1 MMKLCET
8 CRSMRIHRTLRS
20 LRLSRGCRVNTPSPS
35 YHRAQKVYSP
45 FNCFRVVLPCV
56 VVTSPSLVL
65 LVRYGRSTA
74 LLAFNTG
81 PAKCLRRPYVLD
93 NMGPSAAPQNTEP
106 RRKRMKHTRYFS
118 RRGASELIYTPGQH
132 YSHLNATH

>member
-1 MMKLCET
+1 MLASVQAFPLCLHA
-8 CRSMRIHRTLRS
+8 RSIRKELGRIEISRTS
-20 LRLSRGCRVNTPSPS
+20 LRNLTRQRSDS
-35 YHRAQKVYSP
+35 

-65 LVRYGRSTA
+65 PVRYGRSTA
-74 LLAFNTG
+74 LLAFDTG